1 MTSIIISNLVR
12 LGQGHIFKPK
22 FNGRAR
28 RQLLSIC
35 TNVWSGTD
43 PYRFAVSLYSCLF
56 EGKQDLY
63 LELIKQLY
71 DGWNKNVP
79 ELCSPQ
85 TISMIP
91 GAFLGLGYEF
101 ATFNSHE
108 IEMILAIDG
117 PMPKI
122 DHDSDQFS
130 WLGEG
135 LNDELQRTKVAHY
148 QSSEALDENGY
159 GRMNGSNQQER
170 TSDQATANF
179 NSNGVDS
186 FHLNYQP
193 SLNPN
198 TSDQTYMD
206 EFSTVPIPKVL
217 DDDALYGGDNEE
229 PAKPAETSIIEEIF
243 KGFCNMIGCQ
253 WQILHVPK
261 TNAGVCRSMAMQAFT
276 SDYIIFRDD
285 DDLNAPISRLLEITH
300 ILDDKRKRKPNPS
313 GYWNDVERE
322 ISNID
327 INPIELRELIHKHQ
341 RSPTIAVLLATNKYK
356 NTWATPDNPN
366 CITPLPI
373 NISTLEEVDRCIP
386 GSMCSKIF
394 SRESLELIYN
404 SPSFGLLEDNRSR
417 YLQEY
422 VQKCLW
428 IWPEDKLNSQRKAL
442 ESFKKIV
449 LKHEKL
455 QLKAFKDMQKAI
467 FELNINVLIYDNTQI
482 GDFRNTKPKE
492 NQIQIWEEILNNSI
506 ASTYHPLYS
515 YLFPS
520 GNYGTLSWS
529 FGAVIALLEQCRQ
542 WHRSVKFSIG
552 DLKLLKKIITTGIET
567 KILDRDCKVEI
578 VNHLHNKIP
587 RLCQALK
594 TIVEYKYLLFNGYVH
609 NEDDLKRLI
618 DQLYIIRD
626 EMTRVKSFE
635 TSGNFQAD
643 VVRDDVYHNDQMLE
657 VIVEAK
663 AGPKHTSTNKKRM
676 CVSGV
681 RRAKVHPE
689 LQGNFDDED
698 FTAYVDNMNMK
709 GGKAIGYTKEELKAK
724 NPNIKINDKP
734 FQKSIITYEKP
745 AKRKYNDEHLYQDV
759 NNNSTSNG
767 SSQKSITYNHSDY
780 SGYEDYSRRDGTE
793 GKPRLLGGS
802 SAPSI
807 DIILAVLLI
816 LGLVIFLIYMFKQG
830 KRHVYIEELDVSDT
844 IDSSIDSSMS
854 SEETSEQDGAQ

>member
-1 MTSIIISNLVR
+1 MSSNIIVSNLIR
-12 LGQGHIFKPK
+12 LGQGKVFKPK
-22 FNGRAR
+22 FNGRIR
-28 RQLLSIC
+28 KQLLSIC

-56 EGKQDLY
+56 EGEKDLY

-79 ELCSPQ
+79 ELSSAQ

-101 ATFNSHE
+101 ASFNPHE

-117 PMPKI
+117 PMPVI
-122 DHDSDQFS
+122 EQNSDQFS

-135 LNDELQRTKVAHY
+135 LTDDIQRTKVAHY

-159 GRMNGSNQQER
+159 GQMNGFNRQEFTSNQ
-170 TSDQATANF
+170 APANF
-179 NSNGVDS
+179 NSNES
-186 FHLNYQP
+186 MSLSHLNYQP
-193 SLNPN
+193 SLNTN
-198 TSDQTYMD
+198 TSSQTYMD

-217 DDDALYGGDNEE
+217 DDEALYGGDNETL
-229 PAKPAETSIIEEIF
+229 AKPMETSIIEEIF
-243 KGFCNMIGCQ
+243 KGFCAMIGCQ

-261 TNAGVCRSMAMQAFT
+261 SNAGICRSMAMQAFT
-276 SDYIIFRDD
+276 SEYIIFRDD
-285 DDLNAPISRLLEITH
+285 DDLNAPISRLLELTH
-300 ILDDKRKRKPNPS
+300 MLDDKRRRKPNPP
-313 GYWNDVERE
+313 GYWNAVERE
-322 ISNID
+322 ISSID
-327 INPIELRELIHKHQ
+327 INPVELKKLIHKYQ

-442 ESFKKIV
+442 DSFKKIT

-455 QLKAFKDMQKAI
+455 QAKAFKDMQKAI
-467 FELNINVLIYDNTQI
+467 FELNINVLVYDDMQI
-482 GDFRNTKPKE
+482 GDFRETKPNR
-492 NQIQIWEEILNNSI
+492 NQIPIWEEILDNSI

-520 GNYGTLSWS
+520 GNYATLSWS

-542 WHRSVKFSIG
+542 WHRSVEFSIG

-567 KILDRDCKVEI
+567 KIIDRDCKVEI
-578 VNHLHNKIP
+578 INHLHDKIP
-587 RLCQALK
+587 RFCQALK

-609 NEDDLKRLI
+609 NEDDLEMLI
-618 DQLYIIRD
+618 AQLNIIRD
-626 EMTRVKSFE
+626 DMPRVKSYE

-643 VVRDDVYHNDQMLE
+643 IVRDEVYHNDQMLE

-663 AGPKHTSTNKKRM
+663 AGPKHSSTNKRLM
-676 CVSGV
+676 CISGI

-689 LQGNFDDED
+689 LQGNFNDEN
-698 FTAYVDNMNMK
+698 FTDYIKNTHMK
-709 GGKAIGYTKEELKAK
+709 GGFVVAYTKEELQAK
-724 NPNIKINDKP
+724 NSNIKISDKP
-734 FQKSIITYEKP
+734 YRRSRITYEKP
-745 AKRKYNDEHLYQDV
+745 SRKYEDTHTDGHISNETKALDQIYG
-759 NNNSTSNG
+759 NNA
-767 SSQKSITYNHSDY
+767 
-780 SGYEDYSRRDGTE
+780 
-793 GKPRLLGGS
+793 KPRLLGGS
-802 SAPSI
+802 SGPSI
-807 DIILAVLLI
+807 DVILAVLLI
-816 LGLVIFLIYMFKQG
+816 AGLVIFLIYMLKQ
-830 KRHVYIEELDVSDT
+830 RNTYTYIENYDIL
-844 IDSSIDSSMS
+844 DSSSETSTS
-854 SEETSEQDGAQ
+854 SEQEENE

>member
-1 MTSIIISNLVR
+1 MSSIIISNLVR

-22 FNGRAR
+22 FNGRVR

-35 TNVWSGTD
+35 TNVWGGTD

-56 EGKQDLY
+56 EGKQDMY

-79 ELCSPQ
+79 ELCSSQ

-117 PMPKI
+117 PMPTI

-148 QSSEALDENGY
+148 QSPEALDENG
-159 GRMNGSNQQER
+159 
-170 TSDQATANF
+170 F
-179 NSNGVDS
+179 
-186 FHLNYQP
+186 
-193 SLNPN
+193 NPN
-198 TSDQTYMD
+198 TSDQTYME

-217 DDDALYGGDNEE
+217 DDDALYGGDDEE
-229 PAKPAETSIIEEIF
+229 PAKPVETSIIEEIF
-243 KGFCNMIGCQ
+243 KGFCSMIGCQ

-261 TNAGVCRSMAMQAFT
+261 SNAGVCRSMAMQAFT

-285 DDLNAPISRLLEITH
+285 DDLNAPISRLLELTH

-322 ISNID
+322 ISTID
-327 INPIELRELIHKHQ
+327 INPIELRKLIHKHQ

-356 NTWATPDNPN
+356 NTWASSDNPN

-373 NISTLEEVDRCIP
+373 SISTLEEVDRCIP

-428 IWPEDKLNSQRKAL
+428 VWPEDKLNSQRKAL
-442 ESFKKIV
+442 DSFKKIV

-455 QLKAFKDMQKAI
+455 QSKAFKDMQKAI
-467 FELNINVLIYDNTQI
+467 FDLNINVLIYDNTQI
-482 GDFRNTKPKE
+482 GDFRSTKPKA
-492 NQIQIWEEILNNSI
+492 NQIQIWEEILENSI

-520 GNYGTLSWS
+520 GNYGMLSWS
-529 FGAVIALLEQCRQ
+529 FGAVVALLEQCRQ
-542 WHRSVKFSIG
+542 WRRSVEFSIG
-552 DLKLLKKIITTGIET
+552 DLQLLKKVITTGIET

-578 VNHLHNKIP
+578 ISHLHDKIP

-594 TIVEYKYLLFNGYVH
+594 TIVEYKYLLFNGFVH
-609 NEDDLKRLI
+609 DEDDLKRLI

-626 EMTRVKSFE
+626 EMSRLKSFE

-643 VVRDDVYHNDQMLE
+643 IVRDDVYHNDQMLE

-663 AGPKHTSTNKKRM
+663 AGPKHSSTNKKRM

-689 LQGNFDDED
+689 LQGNFNDKD
-698 FTAYVDNMNMK
+698 FTAYVDNMDME
-709 GGKAIGYTKEELKAK
+709 GGKVIGYTKEELQAK
-724 NPNIKINDKP
+724 CPNIKINDKP
-734 FQKSIITYEKP
+734 SGKSIISY
-745 AKRKYNDEHLYQDV
+745 D
-759 NNNSTSNG
+759 G
-767 SSQKSITYNHSDY
+767 
-780 SGYEDYSRRDGTE
+780 RDGTE
-793 GKPRLLGGS
+793 GTPRLLGGS
-802 SAPSI
+802 STPRI
-807 DIILAVLLI
+807 DVILAVLLI

-830 KRHVYIEELDVSDT
+830 KRHVYIEEFDISDS

-854 SEETSEQDGAQ
+854 SEETSEQDEVQ

>member
-1 MTSIIISNLVR
+1 MSSIIISNLVR

-22 FNGRAR
+22 FNGRVR

-35 TNVWSGTD
+35 TNVWGGAD

-56 EGKQDLY
+56 EGKQDMY

-79 ELCSPQ
+79 ELCSSQ

-117 PMPKI
+117 PMPTI

-148 QSSEALDENGY
+148 QSPEALDENG
-159 GRMNGSNQQER
+159 
-170 TSDQATANF
+170 F
-179 NSNGVDS
+179 
-186 FHLNYQP
+186 
-193 SLNPN
+193 NPN

-217 DDDALYGGDNEE
+217 DDDALYGGDDEE
-229 PAKPAETSIIEEIF
+229 PAKPVETSIIEEIF
-243 KGFCNMIGCQ
+243 KGFCDMIGCQ

-261 TNAGVCRSMAMQAFT
+261 SNAGVCRSMAMQAFT

-285 DDLNAPISRLLEITH
+285 DDLNAPISRLLELTH

-322 ISNID
+322 ISTID
-327 INPIELRELIHKHQ
+327 INPIELRKLIHKHQ

-356 NTWATPDNPN
+356 NTWASSDNPN

-373 NISTLEEVDRCIP
+373 SISTLEEVDRCIP

-428 IWPEDKLNSQRKAL
+428 VWPEDKLNSQRKAL
-442 ESFKKIV
+442 DSFKKIV

-455 QLKAFKDMQKAI
+455 QSKAFKDMQRAI
-467 FELNINVLIYDNTQI
+467 FDLNINVLIYDNTQI
-482 GDFRNTKPKE
+482 GDFRSTKPKA
-492 NQIQIWEEILNNSI
+492 NQIQIWEEILENSI

-529 FGAVIALLEQCRQ
+529 FGAVVALLEQCRQ
-542 WHRSVKFSIG
+542 WRRSVEFSIG
-552 DLKLLKKIITTGIET
+552 DLKLLKKVITTGIET

-578 VNHLHNKIP
+578 ISHLHDKIP

-594 TIVEYKYLLFNGYVH
+594 AIVEYKYLLFNGYVH
-609 NEDDLKRLI
+609 DEDDLKRLI

-626 EMTRVKSFE
+626 EMSRVKSFE

-643 VVRDDVYHNDQMLE
+643 IVRDDVYHNDQMLE

-663 AGPKHTSTNKKRM
+663 AGPKHSSTNKKRM

-689 LQGNFDDED
+689 LQGNFNDKD
-698 FTAYVDNMNMK
+698 FTAYVDNVDME
-709 GGKAIGYTKEELKAK
+709 GGKVIGYTKEELKAK
-724 NPNIKINDKP
+724 CPNIKINDKP
-734 FQKSIITYEKP
+734 SRKSIISY
-745 AKRKYNDEHLYQDV
+745 D
-759 NNNSTSNG
+759 G
-767 SSQKSITYNHSDY
+767 C
-780 SGYEDYSRRDGTE
+780 DGTE
-793 GKPRLLGGS
+793 GMPRLLGGS
-802 SAPSI
+802 STPRI
-807 DIILAVLLI
+807 DVILAVLLI

-830 KRHVYIEELDVSDT
+830 KRHVYIEEFDLSDS

-854 SEETSEQDGAQ
+854 SEETSEQDEVQ

>member
-1 MTSIIISNLVR
+1 MSSIIISNLVR
-12 LGQGHIFKPK
+12 LGQGHVFKPK

-35 TNVWSGTD
+35 TNVWGGTD

-63 LELIKQLY
+63 LELIRQLY
-71 DGWNKNVP
+71 DGWNKNIP

-117 PMPKI
+117 PMPTF
-122 DHDSDQFS
+122 DHESDQFS

-148 QSSEALDENGY
+148 QSSKALDENGY
-159 GRMNGSNQQER
+159 GQVNGFNQQELL
-170 TSDQATANF
+170 SDQATTNF
-179 NSNGVDS
+179 NSNGIDS
-186 FHLNYQP
+186 SHLNYQP

-198 TSDQTYMD
+198 TSDQAYMD

-229 PAKPAETSIIEEIF
+229 PAKPVETSIIEEIF

-261 TNAGVCRSMAMQAFT
+261 SNAGVCRSMAMQAFT

-285 DDLNAPISRLLEITH
+285 DDLNAPISRLLELTH

-322 ISNID
+322 ISSID
-327 INPIELRELIHKHQ
+327 INPIELRKLIHKHQ

-356 NTWATPDNPN
+356 NTWASSDNPN

-428 IWPEDKLNSQRKAL
+428 IWSEDKLNSQRKAL
-442 ESFKKIV
+442 DSFKKIV

-455 QLKAFKDMQKAI
+455 QAKVFKDMQKAI

-482 GDFRNTKPKE
+482 GDFRSTKPKE
-492 NQIQIWEEILNNSI
+492 NQIQIWEEILENSI

-529 FGAVIALLEQCRQ
+529 FGAVVALLEQCRQ
-542 WHRSVKFSIG
+542 WHRSVEFSTG
-552 DLKLLKKIITTGIET
+552 DLKLLKKIIATGIET
-567 KILDRDCKVEI
+567 KVLDRDCKVEI
-578 VNHLHNKIP
+578 INHLHDKIP

-609 NEDDLKRLI
+609 NESDLKRLI

-643 VVRDDVYHNDQMLE
+643 IVRDDVYHNDQMLE

-689 LQGNFDDED
+689 LQGNFDDKD
-698 FTAYVDNMNMK
+698 FTAYLDNMDMK
-709 GGKAIGYTKEELKAK
+709 GGKIIAYTKEELKAK
-724 NPNIKINDKP
+724 YPNIKIDDKP
-734 FQKSIITYEKP
+734 SRKSIITCEKP
-745 AKRKYNDEHLYQDV
+745 TKRKYNDEHLYQDV
-759 NNNSTSNG
+759 HNNSISNG
-767 SSQKSITYNHSDY
+767 SSQTCNCSDY
-780 SGYEDYSRRDGTE
+780 SGRDGTE
-793 GKPRLLGGS
+793 GMPSLLGGS
-802 SAPSI
+802 STPRI
-807 DIILAVLLI
+807 DVILAVLLI

-830 KRHVYIEELDVSDT
+830 KRHVYIEEIDTLDTMNGS
-844 IDSSIDSSMS
+844 IDSSIDPSMS
-854 SEETSEQDGAQ
+854 SEETSEQDEVL

>member
-1 MTSIIISNLVR
+1 MSSIIASNLVC
-12 LGQGHIFKPK
+12 LGQGQVFKPK
-22 FNGRAR
+22 FNGRPR
-28 RQLLSIC
+28 RQILSIC

-63 LELIKQLY
+63 LELIKRLY
-71 DGWNKNVP
+71 EGWNKNSP
-79 ELCSPQ
+79 ELCSAQ
-85 TISMIP
+85 AISMIP

-101 ATFNSHE
+101 ATFNPNE

-117 PMPKI
+117 SMPI
-122 DHDSDQFS
+122 IEHDSDQFS

-148 QSSEALDENGY
+148 QSSGTFNENEYDE
-159 GRMNGSNQQER
+159 MNLSDQQTFNSNQH
-170 TSDQATANF
+170 TPNF
-179 NSNGVDS
+179 NSNGPETIQ
-186 FHLNYQP
+186 LNQQP
-193 SLNPN
+193 SLISN
-198 TSDQTYMD
+198 TSEQTYMD

-217 DDDALYGGDNEE
+217 DDDAMYGGRDEA
-229 PAKPAETSIIEEIF
+229 PAKPVETSIIEEIF

-261 TNAGVCRSMAMQAFT
+261 SNAGVCRTMAMQAFT
-276 SDYIIFRDD
+276 SNYIIFRDD
-285 DDLNAPISRLLEITH
+285 DDLNAPISRLLELTH
-300 ILDDKRKRKPNPS
+300 IFDDKRRRKPNPS
-313 GYWNDVERE
+313 GYWNAVERE
-322 ISNID
+322 ISSID
-327 INPIELRELIHKHQ
+327 INPIELKKLIAKYQ

-356 NTWATPDNPN
+356 NTWASPDNPN

-373 NISTLEEVDRCIP
+373 NVSTLEEVDRSIP

-442 ESFKKIV
+442 DSFKRLT
-449 LKHEKL
+449 LKREKL
-455 QLKAFKDMQKAI
+455 QPKAFKDMQKAI
-467 FELNINVLIYDNTQI
+467 FELNINVLIYDNMQI
-482 GDFRNTKPKE
+482 GDFRDSKPNK
-492 NQIQIWEEILNNSI
+492 NQISIWEEVLDNSI
-506 ASTYHPLYS
+506 ASPYHPLYS

-542 WHRSVKFSIG
+542 WHRSVDFSIG

-578 VNHLHNKIP
+578 ISHLHDKIP

-618 DQLYIIRD
+618 TQLYIIRD
-626 EMTRVKSFE
+626 EMPHVKSYE

-643 VVRDDVYHNDQMLE
+643 IVRDEVYHNDQMLE

-663 AGPKHTSTNKKRM
+663 AGPKHSSTNKRLM
-676 CVSGV
+676 CVSGAK
-681 RRAKVHPE
+681 RAKVHPE
-689 LQGNFDDED
+689 LQGNLDDEN
-698 FTAYVDNMNMK
+698 FTTYVKNARMN
-709 GGKAIGYTKEELKAK
+709 GGCVVCYRQEELRAK
-724 NPNIKINDKP
+724 NPHIKIHDKP
-734 FQKSIITYEKP
+734 RWRSTITRDKP
-745 AKRKYNDEHLYQDV
+745 PTRIQMNKD
-759 NNNSTSNG
+759 
-767 SSQKSITYNHSDY
+767 
-780 SGYEDYSRRDGTE
+780 GYEHDETNDRPRTSEHKENPGQDEAR
-793 GKPRLLGGS
+793 PRLLGGS
-802 SAPSI
+802 SGPNI
-807 DIILAVLLI
+807 DIILAI
-816 LGLVIFLIYMFKQG
+816 LMIVGFIIFLIYMIKQE
-830 KRHVYIEELDVSDT
+830 KCHEHIELNDIDISESFSDSISSDQESSDDVSA
-844 IDSSIDSSMS
+844 S
-854 SEETSEQDGAQ
+854 QDKYQ